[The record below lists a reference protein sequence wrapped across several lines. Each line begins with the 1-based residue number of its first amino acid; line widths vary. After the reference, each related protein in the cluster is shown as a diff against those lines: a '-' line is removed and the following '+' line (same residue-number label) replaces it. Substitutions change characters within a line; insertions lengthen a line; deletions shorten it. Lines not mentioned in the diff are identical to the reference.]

1 MMQSLQGRTFA
12 AFPGIPSHGAAL
24 TTGAP
29 NTVNPAASTPAV
41 AAMIDFLISCFL
53 PVDFLAI
60 TLRR

>member
-29 NTVNPAASTPAV
+29 KIVNPAASTPAV
-41 AAMIDFLISCFL
+41 AAMIDFLIS
-53 PVDFLAI
+53 
-60 TLRR
+60 